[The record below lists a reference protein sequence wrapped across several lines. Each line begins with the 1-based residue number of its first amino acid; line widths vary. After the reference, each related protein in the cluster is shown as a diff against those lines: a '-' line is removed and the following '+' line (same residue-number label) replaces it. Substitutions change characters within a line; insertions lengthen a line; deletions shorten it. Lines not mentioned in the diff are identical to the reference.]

1 MRRAS
6 LVLGAALAAL
16 APISSPRAQSA
27 DEEETAAERAEKVAA
42 VLQAAVQEGS
52 EPSVLAGIDP
62 RTASAAERKAI
73 RTIRSK
79 RIGIALEDQP
89 IEDTLKILREATGLA
104 FVMSAKAREAA
115 KEEGLAVSITLENLP
130 VENVLNLIA
139 LQLGEYRFTLRYGA
153 VVLIKAEEYKPRTI
167 LRMYDVSDVVRRPR
181 DFPAPRLGLGKED
194 APSN

>member
-1 MRRAS
+1 MRRAN
-6 LVLGAALAAL
+6 LLLGAAFAL
-16 APISSPRAQSA
+16 APLSSSRAQDA
-27 DEEETAAERAEKVAA
+27 EEETAAERAEKVAA

-62 RTASAAERKAI
+62 KTASAAERKAI
-73 RTIRSK
+73 RIIRSK

-89 IEDTLKILREATGLA
+89 IDDALKILREATGLA

-153 VVLIKAEEYKPRTI
+153 VVLIKSEEYRPRRV
-167 LRMYDVSDVVRRPR
+167 LRMYDVSDVVRKPR

-194 APSN
+194 LPST

>member
-1 MRRAS
+1 MRRAN
-6 LVLGAALAAL
+6 LLLGAAFAL
-16 APISSPRAQSA
+16 APLSSSRAQDA
-27 DEEETAAERAEKVAA
+27 EEETAAERAEKVAG
-42 VLQAAVQEGS
+42 VLQAAVQESS

-73 RTIRSK
+73 RIIRSK

-89 IEDTLKILREATGLA
+89 IEDVLKILREVTGLA

-139 LQLGEYRFTLRYGA
+139 LQLEEYRFTLRYGA
-153 VVLIKAEEYKPRTI
+153 VVLIKTEEYRPRRI
-167 LRMYDVSDVVRRPR
+167 LRMYDVSDVVRKPR
-181 DFPAPRLGLGKED
+181 DFPAPRLGLGKD
-194 APSN
+194 DLPST

>member
-1 MRRAS
+1 MKRAN
-6 LVLGAALAAL
+6 LLLGAVLAL
-16 APISSPRAQSA
+16 APLSSIRAQDA
-27 DEEETAAERAEKVAA
+27 EEETAAERAEKVAL
-42 VLQAAVQEGS
+42 VLQAAVQETS

-62 RTASAAERKAI
+62 RNASAAERKAFRII
-73 RTIRSK
+73 RTK

-89 IEDTLKILREATGLA
+89 IEEVLKILREATGLA

-153 VVLIKAEEYKPRTI
+153 VVLIKAEEYRPRRI
-167 LRMYDVSDVVRRPR
+167 LRMYDVSDVVRKPR

-194 APSN
+194 TPSN